1 MPVFS
6 NVKLEDWI
14 GIFKK
19 ISETFFFSN
28 KISHGSLMYT
38 KHLEVKLVGPTLVT
52 QVSKQET
59 AYLTSPALGGSGPSR
74 PSDSTWKIT
83 GRDNF

>member
-1 MPVFS
+1 MPVSS

-38 KHLEVKLVGPTLVT
+38 KHLEVKWVGPTLVT
-52 QVSKQET
+52 QVSEQET
-59 AYLTSPALGGSGPSR
+59 AHLTSPALGVQDPPDPQIALGKSLG
-74 PSDSTWKIT
+74 
-83 GRDNF
+83 